1 MWLLF
6 RIYGNIK
13 HVRRRVICQ
22 ISPPMAA
29 LLRFFALHGCDAFA
43 SGVCRTTGYLPPKEP
58 MNMPGESKWNLHM
71 GIKILK
77 KMWFSINHHQYWN
90 IKFPVAWLY
99 ANGQLSGV
107 ICTLEYH
114 NYPQRLIGSVSFR
127 QTCGCPSHILGRK
140 PCWTSV
146 SDMLL
151 ICGFQPCWTCSS
163 LGVITTNLLEAH
175 NSTLDT
181 YTNHIL
187 IGYVRIFCGWYD
199 YLQYWWLNSH
209 QRVMSDD
216 RQNWR
221 HNVPHTHLHFPPV
234 S

>member
-1 MWLLF
+1 MPNFSPDGSSPSFLRLARLRCFRFRRLQDDGLF
-6 RIYGNIK
+6 APQRTDEHARWVEMKSTYGN
-13 HVRRRVICQ
+13 
-22 ISPPMAA
+22 
-29 LLRFFALHGCDAFA
+29 
-43 SGVCRTTGYLPPKEP
+43 
-58 MNMPGESKWNLHM
+58 
-71 GIKILK
+71 KILK
-77 KMWFSINHHQYWN
+77 KMWLSINHHQYWN

-107 ICTLEYH
+107 IRTLEYH
-114 NYPQRLIGSVSFR
+114 NYPQRLIGSASFR